1 MRFFLSSIFLYKTLI
16 STNNNYNKPDNCLTM
31 KALITSAVC
40 SSLLFVAGCN
50 DNNETAINQAAVT
63 SSPKV
68 ALVSGIKKNN
78 MDTNI
83 RAQDNFYRHI
93 NGGWM
98 NNNDIP
104 NDKTAIG
111 SFYDLRDKADDDVK
125 AIIEE
130 LAATQ
135 HLKKGTDE
143 QKVADLFRSY
153 MDTGKRNTAG
163 ITPIQNIF
171 DSINTIKNK
180 KELARFFGSHSS
192 LGISS
197 PLALY
202 ISIDA
207 KNSSRYATH
216 IWQSGLSLPDR
227 DYYLN
232 EAERFVKIREGYV
245 AHIEKI
251 FNIAGLKETKIAA
264 KNIMALE
271 TSLAGYHWTRVQ
283 TRDSEKRYNKFQTTN
298 LASITDKFDWQA
310 FLKAEGV
317 EEQKDIIINQPDFIE
332 GFGEIFDKTSL
343 DVWKQYLTFQ
353 TLTSFSSYLT
363 TDLDDENFNF
373 FSKQL
378 SGLKEQR
385 PQWKRGV
392 GVVNANLG
400 EVIGK
405 LYVARHFIPEAKSRM
420 SNLVENLRNAYGAS
434 IDDLEW
440 MSAETKKAAHVKL
453 AAFTPKIGYP
463 DRWEDYSALSIE
475 SDDLIG
481 NLMNAR
487 QVASQ
492 KEIAK
497 LGGPIRKWEW
507 GMTPQTVN
515 AYYNPTVNEIV
526 FPAAILQAP
535 FFNMKAD
542 DAVNYG
548 GIGAVIGH
556 EMGHGF
562 DDQGSKYDAKG
573 NLRNWWTE
581 QDLAQFKER
590 TDALVAQYANYQVFD
605 DLFVNGELTLGE
617 NIGDLSGV
625 TIAYKAYKASLNGE
639 TAPIIDG
646 LTGDQRFFIGYAQIW
661 RSKIVEKSMRNR
673 VATDSHSPGEFR
685 ALGSLSNMNEF
696 YEAFDVNEGDA
707 MYIAPEKRVKIW

>member
-1 MRFFLSSIFLYKTLI
+1 
-16 STNNNYNKPDNCLTM
+16 M
-31 KALITSAVC
+31 KVLITSVVC
-40 SSLLFVAGCN
+40 STLLFVVACSN
-50 DNNETAINQAAVT
+50 NNEPSINQAAVT
-63 SSPKV
+63 SIDKSL
-68 ALVSGIKKNN
+68 LVSGFDKAN
-78 MDTNI
+78 MDNNI

-135 HLKKGTDE
+135 HLKKGADE

-163 ITPIQNIF
+163 ITPIQNIL

-192 LGISS
+192 IGISS

-271 TSLAGYHWTRVQ
+271 TSLASYHWTRVQ

-463 DRWEDYSALSIE
+463 DRWEDYSALSIK

-562 DDQGSKYDAKG
+562 DDQGSKYDAEG

-590 TDALVAQYANYQVFD
+590 TDALVAQYANYKVFD
-605 DLFVNGELTLGE
+605 DLSVNGELTLGE

-625 TIAYKAYKASLNGE
+625 TIAYKAYKTSLNGE
-639 TAPIIDG
+639 AAPIIDG
-646 LTGDQRFFIGYAQIW
+646 LTGDQRFFMGYAQIW

-673 VATDSHSPGEFR
+673 VATDPHSPGEFR

-696 YEAFDVNEGDA
+696 YLAFDVNEGDA

>member
-68 ALVSGIKKNN
+68 ALVSGIEKNN

-130 LAATQ
+130 LAAAQ

-153 MDTGKRNTAG
+153 MNTGKRNTAG

-463 DRWEDYSALSIE
+463 DRWEDYSALSIK